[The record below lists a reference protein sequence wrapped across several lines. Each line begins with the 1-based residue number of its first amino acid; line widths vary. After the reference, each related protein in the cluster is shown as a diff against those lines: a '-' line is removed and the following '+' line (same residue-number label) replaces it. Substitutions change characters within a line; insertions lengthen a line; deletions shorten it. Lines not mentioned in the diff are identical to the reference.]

1 MQVGEKVKISTGGTI
16 TAMGLEGTEQ
26 KLIYRIKTDK
36 GNLCFVEQ
44 DEVILNIVQ
53 EGDNCAITTNG

>member
-1 MQVGEKVKISTGGTI
+1 MQIGDKVEINTNGTI

-44 DEVILNIVQ
+44 SELVQKGEEDVVI
-53 EGDNCAITTNG
+53 TNS